1 MKFDKLSLFADGKT
15 VPATA
20 NGVTYS
26 KVLDLRS
33 CGQAGI
39 DGLLRIWAGIV
50 GALGAADARKI
61 TTKLQ
66 TSPDGTTWTEVVSE
80 TQDGRSLMGI
90 FLPCK
95 GLKRYIRLTFTVGGT
110 ALGAAVTVKAGLVD
124 QFDIDDLPTVPDFPT
139 AVGAHGLADG
149 IGIADA
155 LDKPLVAAE
164 TSKTI
169 AKGSNADVAVS
180 GGYIVDKTAP
190 DKYTLTVTQGVKVNI
205 ALAAGAASG
214 NVVLVD
220 GLGNKVTIAVTA
232 GS

>member
-15 VPATA
+15 IPTTA

-26 KVLDLRS
+26 KVLDLRN
-33 CGQAGI
+33 CGQVGI
-39 DGLLRIWAGIV
+39 DGFFRIWAGIV
-50 GALGAADARKI
+50 GALDADDTSKI

-66 TSPDGTTWTEVVSE
+66 TSANGTSWTEVVSE
-80 TQDGRSLMGI
+80 TQNGRSLMGI

-110 ALGAAVTVKAGLVD
+110 ALDAAVTVKAGLVD
-124 QFDIDDLPTVPDFPT
+124 QFDIEDLPTVPDFPT
-139 AVGAHGLADG
+139 TKGEHGLADG
-149 IGIADA
+149 IGLADV

-169 AKGSNADVAVS
+169 TKGSNADIAVS
-180 GGYIVDKTAP
+180 GGYIVDKTVP
-190 DKYTLTVTQGVKVNI
+190 TKYTLTITHGVKVNI
-205 ALAAGAASG
+205 ALAADAADG
-214 NVVLVD
+214 NVVLID